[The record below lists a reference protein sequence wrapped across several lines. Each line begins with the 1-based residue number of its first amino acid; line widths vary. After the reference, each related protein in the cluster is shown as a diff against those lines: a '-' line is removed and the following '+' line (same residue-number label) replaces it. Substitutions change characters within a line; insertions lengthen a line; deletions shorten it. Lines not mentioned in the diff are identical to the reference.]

1 LKKLLLALTIPLLFE
16 GCFSFSTKATS
27 YSASF
32 EPNSHQVEY
41 IESSSSSELM
51 VLSTGIGED
60 LESAVEDSR
69 KASIWF
75 ALFGKNGA
83 LQNRK
88 EKTKFRPFAEEFY
101 TNSSHFITFE
111 SPIKSKRVSG
121 KSYRVSKIFK
131 VNRELLLEKLIEKNI
146 VKEADEVSNQLSNPL
161 ISIVFKT
168 ENSNSYHGGTVLQN
182 YLTNRGFEVEVSKSE
197 NSIDK
202 TLDKSLLMS
211 GDMDMNYKLAISSGS
226 DLFISL
232 SVNVAER
239 TLLKDRFYKA
249 SVSAKAYSTV
259 SKKLLGSATGYSQEL
274 QTSSKKLLVEE
285 AVNDLSDSL
294 TSQILKKWKSSIKSG
309 KEFRVLLKSTIPNV
323 DRELYSI
330 FKESGCTNIKRKA
343 GATIY
348 DFQMRCK
355 KAENSFELLQLL
367 QDSYRGEGAILREF
381 DTGSLLVIKIGSS
394 SSSDDIVFE

>member
-1 LKKLLLALTIPLLFE
+1 MKKLLFIFPLLFG

-27 YSASF
+27 YSNSF
-32 EPNSHQVEY
+32 EPKSHQVEY

-69 KASIWF
+69 KASLWF

-83 LQNRK
+83 LQSKKERK
-88 EKTKFRPFAEEFY
+88 EFKRSAEEFY
-101 TNSSHFITFE
+101 SNVAHFITFE

-121 KSYRVSKIFK
+121 SSYRVSKIFK
-131 VNRELLLEKLIEKNI
+131 INRELLLEKLIEKNI
-146 VKEADEVSNQLSNPL
+146 VKEVDEVSSELSNPV

-168 ENSNSYHGGTVLQN
+168 ADSNSYHGGTVLQN

-197 NSIDK
+197 KSIDSQ
-202 TLDKSLLMS
+202 LDKSLLMS
-211 GDMDMNYKLAISSGS
+211 GDMDMNYKLAVSSGS
-226 DLFISL
+226 DIFVSL

-239 TLLKDRFYKA
+239 RVLKEKFYKA

-274 QTSSKKLLVEE
+274 QVSSKKLLVEE
-285 AVNDLSDSL
+285 AVNDLSDSI
-294 TSQILKKWKSSIKSG
+294 TSQILKKWKKSVNSG
-309 KEFRVLLKSTIPNV
+309 KEFRVLLKSSMPNV
-323 DRELYSI
+323 DREIYSML
-330 FKESGCTNIKRKA
+330 KDNGCTDIKRKA

-355 KAENSFELLQLL
+355 KVSNSFELLQMLV
-367 QDSYRGEGAILREF
+367 DSYRGEGAIVREF

-394 SSSDDIVFE
+394 NDGDDIIFE